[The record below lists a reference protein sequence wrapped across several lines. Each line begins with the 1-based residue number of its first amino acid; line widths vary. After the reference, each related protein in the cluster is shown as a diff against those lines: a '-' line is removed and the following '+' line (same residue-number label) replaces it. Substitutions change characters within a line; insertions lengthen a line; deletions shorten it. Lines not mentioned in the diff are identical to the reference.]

1 MDTTEAFDRN
11 RVRQQRVERAER
23 TVSFV
28 MRLFVSLV
36 LPVWGLAMLALGI
49 EWRSPWWIGCG
60 VVVGGIG
67 LLMLAASP
75 FLDSFLREP

>member
-1 MDTTEAFDRN
+1 MDASEVFDSN
-11 RVRQQRVERAER
+11 RLRQQRVARAER

-36 LPVWGLAMLALGI
+36 LPLWGLAMLALGI

-67 LLMLAASP
+67 LLMLAGSP

>member
-1 MDTTEAFDRN
+1 LDASEVFDSN
-11 RVRQQRVERAER
+11 RLRQQRVERAER

-28 MRLFVSLV
+28 MRLFVALV
-36 LPVWGLAMLALGI
+36 LPLWGLAMLALGI

-67 LLMLAASP
+67 LLMLAGSP